1 MKIKKG
7 KFFISPSDLNNF
19 VACKYTALNEIRFHN
34 KEIKKNEDKANDKLW
49 KEMGIEHEKR
59 HFKILKDKYKKSIS
73 IKSGLDENDRF
84 IETVRAIQ
92 KGYDLIYHAY
102 LIDVNF
108 RGEADFLIKC
118 DTPSDLGDYSYEVY
132 DTKITRNL
140 KPRHVTQITAYSDML
155 GKIQKLMPEKMYL
168 IDGSDELHS
177 FKTIEYIELFNHG
190 KKEFLK
196 FLSNKTKDKLYPEKC
211 SYCNL
216 CNWKDECDQIWEKD
230 NYINLVAGSN
240 KSQIEKLKKNKVSTV
255 EQLAKTKLIA
265 TDLKINTESFE
276 KIKSQAQLQ
285 EEKRLTGE
293 DKIIIL
299 DPDFG
304 KGFYKL
310 PKPDDGDVFFDIE
323 GFPRMDR
330 PFEYLHGLYYK
341 DKGKLKFR
349 DLWAKNYDKDSEKN
363 IFIELINFFEK
374 RFEEYPNAHIY
385 HYAPYEKRAIREL
398 ATVYSSEF
406 PKGDIVNDNLLRK
419 EKYVDLFAIAK
430 QSIRTSERDMSL
442 KSIEKF
448 YDFKRKAEIVKADD
462 SVAKYDNWITTKNEK
477 HKQDIIDY
485 NEEDCVSTYH
495 LREFLVKNKP
505 EAIDWFIKPEE
516 IKKESNKYGKKIE
529 DKVSREDI
537 EIDLIERLENKKDK
551 KNNLFVENLQNL
563 VGFHWR
569 DKKPDLWDVF
579 DRVEKSHLELEED
592 TECIANCV
600 LLKNKPQI
608 TENGYIFTYKFPD
621 QNYKLKKGS
630 KIFDVHN
637 IADIKK
643 DRSIG
648 SILFIKEKLDNS
660 SIEIFCPKKKDR
672 KGNPYP
678 MPELPSIVTLGKGFP
693 PRTFQHEAALHKF
706 IEDYIQNNGK
716 NYKSI
721 MDMLGRNN
729 PDIKGLKKDTIL
741 IDPNNDLNSQ
751 SIKIVKDLNS
761 SYLTIQ
767 GPPGTGKTYTSAS
780 MIIAL
785 IKDGKRV
792 GVTSNSHEAIKT
804 LLIEIEKQASL
815 PDNKEFTF
823 KGFRKAKSG
832 EKKTEWQY
840 ITDADK
846 KPENLDEYSLYA
858 GTSWFF
864 VNPQMHQ
871 SLDYLF
877 IDEAGQVALG
887 TTIANATSTKN
898 LVLIGDQMQLSQPIR
913 AKHNGY
919 ARKSSLDF
927 VLENLDTIPPEKG
940 IFLNTTRRLN
950 KKICKFISDS
960 FYESRLNSH
969 EVATSR
975 SVKLKLEPIKDEG
988 IFYVP
993 IDHNGCSQRSDEE
1006 ADLVEKTFNKI
1017 INKEFKVGGDKGKI
1031 SPEDIMVVAPYN
1043 AQANNIRERLNKK
1056 YTDGVKVGT
1065 IDLFQG
1071 QEAKV
1076 VLISMTTSDVE
1087 SLPRHKDFFFSRNR
1101 LNVAISRAQCVAIII
1116 FNEKLLLASTN
1127 SIEEMKLMNNFCK
1140 LLMFKANYK

>member
-1 MKIKKG
+1 MKT
-7 KFFISPSDLNNF
+7 L
-19 VACKYTALNEIRFHN
+19 E
-34 KEIKKNEDKANDKLW
+34 
-49 KEMGIEHEKR
+49 
-59 HFKILKDKYKKSIS
+59 
-73 IKSGLDENDRF
+73 
-84 IETVRAIQ
+84 
-92 KGYDLIYHAY
+92 
-102 LIDVNF
+102 
-108 RGEADFLIKC
+108 GEADFLIKC
-118 DTPSDLGDYSYEVY
+118 NTPSELGDYSYEVY

-155 GKIQKLMPEKMYL
+155 GKIQKLIPEKMYL

-240 KSQIEKLKKNKVSTV
+240 KSQIEKLKKNKVRTV
-255 EQLAKTKLIA
+255 EQLVKTKLIA
-265 TDLKINTESFE
+265 TDLKINSESFE
-276 KIKSQAQLQ
+276 KIKSQAKLQ

-293 DKIIIL
+293 DKIIFL

-310 PKPDDGDVFFDIE
+310 PKPDDGDIFFDIE

-341 DKGKLKFR
+341 DKGKLKFK
-349 DLWAKNYDKDSEKN
+349 DLWAKNYDKESEKN

-448 YDFKRKAEIVKADD
+448 YDFKRKADIVKADD
-462 SVAKYDNWITTKNEK
+462 SVAKFDNWITTKNDK
-477 HKQDIIDY
+477 HKKDIINY

-505 EAIDWFIKPEE
+505 ESIDWFVKPEE
-516 IKKESNKYGKKIE
+516 IKKEPSKYRKKTE
-529 DKVSREDI
+529 DKISREDI
-537 EIDLIERLENKKDK
+537 EIDLIKRLEKK
-551 KNNLFVENLQNL
+551 KNKQNYSFVENLQNL

-579 DRVEKSHLELEED
+579 DRAEKSHLELEDD

-600 LLKNKPQI
+600 LKSKEPKTIN
-608 TENGYIFTYKFPD
+608 TGYIFSYRFPD

-630 KIFDVHN
+630 SVFDVH
-637 IADIKK
+637 AKK
-643 DRSIG
+643 EIG
-648 SILFIKEKLDNS
+648 SVSSIKEKLDKN
-660 SIEIFCPKKKDR
+660 ILEVFCPKKKDR
-672 KGNPYP
+672 KGNLYP
-678 MPELPSIVTLGKGFP
+678 VPNLPSLITVGKGYP
-693 PRTFQHEAALHKF
+693 PTTTQHELALHKF

-716 NYKSI
+716 NYKPI
-721 MDMLGRNN
+721 MDMLERNN
-729 PDIKGLKKDTIL
+729 PDIKELKKDSVL
-741 IDPNNDLNSQ
+741 INPDNELNSQ
-751 SIKIVKDLNS
+751 SINIVKNLNN

-780 MIIAL
+780 IIIAL

-804 LLIEIEKQASL
+804 LLFEIEKQASL
-815 PDNKEFTF
+815 PENKEFTF

-832 EKKTEWQY
+832 EEKTEWQY
-840 ITDADK
+840 ITDANK
-846 KPENLDEYSLYA
+846 KPEDLNDYSLYG

-887 TTIANATSTKN
+887 TTIANATSAKN

-950 KKICKFISDS
+950 KKICEFISDS
-960 FYESRLNSH
+960 FYESRLTPH
-969 EVATSR
+969 EEATSR
-975 SVKLKLEPIKDEG
+975 SVTLKLDPIKDEG

-993 IDHNGCSQRSDEE
+993 IDHIGCSQRSDEE

-1017 INKEFKVGGDKGKI
+1017 IDKEFKIGDKNGKI
-1031 SPEDIMVVAPYN
+1031 SPKDIMVVAPYN

-1056 YTDGVKVGT
+1056 YQDDVKVGT

-1071 QEAKV
+1071 QEAKI

-1140 LLMFKANYK
+1140 LLKFKTNYK

>member
-19 VACKYTALNEIRFHN
+19 VACKYTALNEIKFHN

-49 KEMGIEHEKR
+49 KEMGIEHEKK

-73 IKSGLDENDRF
+73 IKSDLDENDRF
-84 IETVRAIQ
+84 NETVRAIQ

-102 LIDVNF
+102 LIDENF

-118 DTPSDLGDYSYEVY
+118 NTPSELGDYSYEVY

-155 GKIQKLMPEKMYL
+155 GKIQKLIPEKMYL

-240 KSQIEKLKKNKVSTV
+240 KSQIEKLKKNKVRTV

-265 TDLKINTESFE
+265 TDLKINSESFE
-276 KIKSQAQLQ
+276 KIKSQAELQ

-293 DKIIIL
+293 DKIIFL

-341 DKGKLKFR
+341 DKGKLKFK
-349 DLWAKNYDKDSEKN
+349 DLWAKNYDKESERN

-385 HYAPYEKRAIREL
+385 HYAPYEKRAVREL

-448 YDFKRKAEIVKADD
+448 YDFERKADIVKADD
-462 SVAKYDNWITTKNEK
+462 SVAKYDNWITTKNDK
-477 HKQDIIDY
+477 HKKDIISY

-505 EAIDWFIKPEE
+505 ESVDWFVKPEE
-516 IKKESNKYGKKIE
+516 IKKEPSKYRRKIPNAL
-529 DKVSREDI
+529 SRE
-537 EIDLIERLENKKDK
+537 EVEVDLNNRLEKK
-551 KNNLFVENLQNL
+551 KNKNNKNL
-563 VGFHWR
+563 VDQLKNFIGFHW
-569 DKKPDLWDVF
+569 KSIKPEYWDVF
-579 DRVEKSHLELEED
+579 DKAEKTHLELEDD

-600 LLKNKPQI
+600 LISDKPKVTDEGI
-608 TENGYIFTYKFPD
+608 IYSYRFND
-621 QNYKLKKGS
+621 QNYKLKKG
-630 KIFDVHN
+630 KAAFDVHQ
-637 IADIKK
+637 KK
-643 DRSIG
+643 STG
-648 SILFIKEKLDNS
+648 SIH
-660 SIEIFCPKKKDR
+660 SIEEEFPDKNIVKIIISKKSKV
-672 KGNPYP
+672 KE
-678 MPELPSIVTLGKGFP
+678 MPNLLTLGNGKP
-693 PRTFQHEAALHKF
+693 PGVHQHDQALNKF
-706 IEDYIQNNGK
+706 LEDYIKNDGK

-721 MDMLGRNN
+721 MDMLGRSG
-729 PDIKGLKKDTIL
+729 PDIKDIKKNSNL
-741 IDPNNDLNSQ
+741 IDDQKDLIPQ
-751 SIKIVKDLNS
+751 SVEIVKNLNN
-761 SYLTIQ
+761 SYLTMQ
-767 GPPGTGKTYTSAS
+767 GPPGTGKTYSSAS
-780 MIIAL
+780 IIIEL
-785 IKDGKRV
+785 MKIGKKV
-792 GVTSNSHEAIKT
+792 GVTSNSHEAIKN
-804 LLIEIEKQASL
+804 LLIAIEEQATKQNFKFNGVRKTSRQ
-815 PDNKEFTF
+815 NK
-823 KGFRKAKSG
+823 R
-832 EKKTEWQY
+832 EWKFIQ
-840 ITDADK
+840 DK
-846 KPENLDEYSLYA
+846 FEGKELNFDEYSLYA

-864 VNPQMHQ
+864 VDPRMNKT
-871 SLDYLF
+871 LDYLF

-887 TTIANATSTKN
+887 TTIANATCAKN
-898 LVLIGDQMQLSQPIR
+898 LVLIGDQMQLSQPMR
-913 AKHNGY
+913 AKHEGY
-919 ARKSSLDF
+919 ARMSSLDF
-927 VLENLDTIPPEKG
+927 VLEDNDTIPADKG
-940 IFLNTTRRLN
+940 VFLNVTRRLN
-950 KKICKFISDS
+950 KKICNYISSSFYDSRLTSDS
-960 FYESRLNSH
+960 ITE
-969 EVATSR
+969 TR
-975 SVKLKLEPIKDEG
+975 SVNLKLDPIKDEG
-988 IFYVP
+988 LFYVP
-993 IDHNGCSQRSDEE
+993 IEHTGCSQRSDEE
-1006 ADLVEKTFNKI
+1006 ADLIEKTYNKI
-1017 INKEFKVGGDKGKI
+1017 INKEFKAGDTTGKI
-1031 SPEDIMVVAPYN
+1031 SAKDIMVVAPYN
-1043 AQANNIRERLNKK
+1043 AQANNIRERLKK
-1056 YTDGVKVGT
+1056 KFKEDVRVGT

-1101 LNVAISRAQCVAIII
+1101 LNVAISRAECVAIII
-1116 FNEKLLLASTN
+1116 FNENLLLASAS
-1127 SIEEMKLMNNFCK
+1127 SIKEMKLMNSFCK
-1140 LLMFKANYK
+1140 LLKFKTNYK

>member
-19 VACKYTALNEIRFHN
+19 VACKYTALNEIKFHN

-49 KEMGIEHEKR
+49 KEMGIEHEKK
-59 HFKILKDKYKKSIS
+59 HFKILKDKHKKSIS
-73 IKSGLDENDRF
+73 IKSDLDENDRF
-84 IETVRAIQ
+84 NETVRAIQ

-102 LIDVNF
+102 LIDENF

-118 DTPSDLGDYSYEVY
+118 NTPSELGDYSYEVY

-168 IDGSDELHS
+168 IDGSDELHT

-190 KKEFLK
+190 KNEFVK
-196 FLSNKTKDKLYPEKC
+196 FLSNKTKEKLYPEKC

-240 KSQIEKLKKNKVSTV
+240 KSQIEKLKKNKVRTV

-265 TDLKINTESFE
+265 TDLKINSESFE
-276 KIKSQAQLQ
+276 KIKSQAKLQ

-293 DKIIIL
+293 DKIVFL

-341 DKGKLKFR
+341 DKGKLKFK
-349 DLWAKNYDKDSEKN
+349 DLWAKNYDKESEKN
-363 IFIELINFFEK
+363 IFIELMNFFEK

-406 PKGDIVNDNLLRK
+406 PNGDIANDNLLRK

-448 YDFKRKAEIVKADD
+448 YDFERKADIVKADD
-462 SVAKYDNWITTKNEK
+462 SVAKFDNWITTKNDK
-477 HKQDIIDY
+477 HKKDIISY

-505 EAIDWFIKPEE
+505 ESIDWFVKPEE
-516 IKKESNKYGKKIE
+516 IKKEPSKYRRKIPNAL
-529 DKVSREDI
+529 SRE
-537 EIDLIERLENKKDK
+537 EVEVDLNNRLEKK
-551 KNNLFVENLQNL
+551 KNKNNKDIVDQLKNFI
-563 VGFHWR
+563 GFHW
-569 DKKPDLWDVF
+569 KSIKPEYWDVF
-579 DRVEKSHLELEED
+579 DKAEKTHLELEDD

-600 LLKNKPQI
+600 LISDKPKVTDDGI
-608 TENGYIFTYKFPD
+608 IYSYRFND
-621 QNYKLKKGS
+621 QNYKLKKG
-630 KIFDVHN
+630 KAAFDVHQ
-637 IADIKK
+637 KK
-643 DRSIG
+643 STG
-648 SILFIKEKLDNS
+648 SIHSIEEEFPDKNIVKIIISKKSKIKE
-660 SIEIFCPKKKDR
+660 
-672 KGNPYP
+672 
-678 MPELPSIVTLGKGFP
+678 MPNLLTLGNGKP
-693 PRTFQHEAALHKF
+693 PGVHQHDQALNKF
-706 IEDYIQNNGK
+706 LEDYIKNDGK

-721 MDMLGRNN
+721 MDMLGRSG
-729 PDIKGLKKDTIL
+729 PDIKDIKKNSNL
-741 IDPNNDLNSQ
+741 IDDQKDLIPQ
-751 SIKIVKDLNS
+751 SVEIVKNLNN
-761 SYLTIQ
+761 SYLTMQ
-767 GPPGTGKTYTSAS
+767 GPPGTGKTYSSAS
-780 MIIAL
+780 IIIEL
-785 IKDGKRV
+785 MKIGKKV
-792 GVTSNSHEAIKT
+792 GVTSNSHEAIKN
-804 LLIEIEKQASL
+804 LLIAIEEQATKQNFKFNGVRKTSRQ
-815 PDNKEFTF
+815 NK
-823 KGFRKAKSG
+823 R
-832 EKKTEWQY
+832 EWKFIQ
-840 ITDADK
+840 DK
-846 KPENLDEYSLYA
+846 FEGKELNFDEYSLYA

-864 VNPQMHQ
+864 VDPRMNKT
-871 SLDYLF
+871 LDYLF

-887 TTIANATSTKN
+887 TTIANATCAKN
-898 LVLIGDQMQLSQPIR
+898 LVLIGDQMQLSQPMR
-913 AKHNGY
+913 AKHEGY
-919 ARKSSLDF
+919 ARMSSLDF
-927 VLENLDTIPPEKG
+927 VLEDNDTIPADKG
-940 IFLNTTRRLN
+940 VFLNVTRRLN
-950 KKICKFISDS
+950 KKICNYISSSFYDSRLTSDS
-960 FYESRLNSH
+960 ITE
-969 EVATSR
+969 TR
-975 SVKLKLEPIKDEG
+975 SVNLKLDPIKDEG
-988 IFYVP
+988 LFYVP
-993 IDHNGCSQRSDEE
+993 IEHTGCSQRSDEE
-1006 ADLVEKTFNKI
+1006 ADLIEKTYNKI
-1017 INKEFKVGGDKGKI
+1017 INKEFKVGDTTGKI
-1031 SPEDIMVVAPYN
+1031 SAKDIMVVAPYN
-1043 AQANNIRERLNKK
+1043 AQANNIRERLKK
-1056 YTDGVKVGT
+1056 KFKEDVRVGT

-1101 LNVAISRAQCVAIII
+1101 LNVAISRAECVAIII
-1116 FNEKLLLASTN
+1116 FNENLLLASAS
-1127 SIEEMKLMNNFCK
+1127 SIKEMKLMNSFCK
-1140 LLMFKANYK
+1140 LLKFKTNYK